1 MMFQVTGIDTFRK
14 SLEGQ
19 MAAMH
24 GRINAAYREFITNI
38 LTELVENTP
47 QWSGDLAASWRVRAE
62 GLTSR
67 SGGSSTTG
75 FKRDPIERPPPF
87 FKGDE
92 PAIVYAL
99 SVNSEV
105 IQSIR
110 YNTRVTI
117 FNDNPTAEI
126 ITQSDIVLR
135 PGNFIPGDVMAV
147 AHTIAKYGNA
157 TMRLST
163 G

>member
-1 MMFQVTGIDTFRK
+1 
-14 SLEGQ
+14 
-19 MAAMH
+19 MAAMQ
-24 GRINAAYREFITNI
+24 GRLNAAYREFVVSI

-62 GLTSR
+62 GNTSR
-67 SGGSSTTG
+67 TGGSSSTG
-75 FKRDPIERPPPF
+75 FKRDPIERPAPF
-87 FKGDE
+87 FRGDE
-92 PAIVYAL
+92 PAIFYAL

-105 IQSIR
+105 INSIR

-135 PGNFIPGDVMAV
+135 PGNFIAGDVMAL
-147 AHTIAKYGNA
+147 AHTITKFGNA